1 MNFPHLTFNLIK
13 DPYMLRSM
21 TGYGVANIESESINV
36 TVEIKTLN
44 SKFLDIYCRVPRN
57 YSEREI
63 EIRNLVTQSLERGK
77 VEVSLTVQ
85 PVGKAIATT
94 AVNRPL
100 VKAYFNDLKETAN
113 DLGFSGES
121 TDLLRMALQMPNA
134 YNTESVN
141 DTNREGDWAQIK
153 EAVHE
158 ALRKCTVF
166 REQEGK
172 MTADKFADYIGTI
185 STLLEEVKEQ
195 DKLRIPAVRERLE
208 KQVRDL
214 LSDEN
219 FDPNRFEQELIYYI
233 EKFDISEEKIRLAN
247 HLLYFNETL
256 QSPESNG
263 KKLNFIAQ
271 EIGREINTIGSKAN
285 DYGIQRFVVQMK
297 DELEKIKEQTMNI
310 I

>member
-1 MNFPHLTFNLIK
+1 
-13 DPYMLRSM
+13 MLRSM

-77 VEVSLTVQ
+77 VEVTLTVQ
-85 PVGKAIATT
+85 PIGKAIATT

-100 VKAYFNDLKETAN
+100 VKAYFNDLTETAN

-134 YNTESVN
+134 YNTESVSE
-141 DTNREGDWAQIK
+141 TNRDNDWSLIK

-158 ALRKCTVF
+158 ALKKCTVF

-185 STLLEEVKEQ
+185 SSLLEEVKEQ

>member
-1 MNFPHLTFNLIK
+1 
-13 DPYMLRSM
+13 MLRSM

-100 VKAYFNDLKETAN
+100 VKAYFSDLSETAN
-113 DLGFSGES
+113 DLGFSGDS
-121 TDLLRMALQMPNA
+121 TELLRMALQLPNA
-134 YNTESVN
+134 YNTESVSE
-141 DTNREGDWAQIK
+141 TNRENDWAQIK

-158 ALRKCTVF
+158 ALRKCTIF

-172 MTADKFADYIGTI
+172 MTADKFVDYIGTI
-185 STLLEEVKEQ
+185 TTLLEGVKEQ

-214 LSDEN
+214 LSDDN

-233 EKFDISEEKIRLAN
+233 EKFDISEEKIRLEN
-247 HLLYFNETL
+247 HLNYFNETL

-285 DYGIQRFVVQMK
+285 DSGIQRLVVQMK

>member
-1 MNFPHLTFNLIK
+1 
-13 DPYMLRSM
+13 MLKSM
-21 TGYGVANIESESINV
+21 TGYGVSNIESDSINV

-44 SKFLDIYCRVPRN
+44 SKFLDIYCRIPRN

-63 EIRNLVTQSLERGK
+63 EIRNLLTSALERGK
-77 VEVSLTVQ
+77 VELTLTVQ
-85 PVGKAIATT
+85 PVGKAVASTS
-94 AVNRPL
+94 VNKAL
-100 VKAYFNDLKETAN
+100 VKAYFNDLSATAS
-113 DLGFSGES
+113 DLGFTPDGTE
-121 TDLLRMALQMPNA
+121 LLRLALQLPNA
-134 YNTESVN
+134 YNTDSVDESSRDN
-141 DTNREGDWAQIK
+141 DWTQIK
-153 EAVHE
+153 VAVQE
-158 ALRKCTVF
+158 ALRKCSVF

-172 MTADKFADYIGTI
+172 MTADKFVDYIGNI
-185 STLLEEVKEQ
+185 GTLLDGVKEQ

-208 KQVRDL
+208 KQVREL

-247 HLLYFNETL
+247 HLGYFTETL
-256 QSPESNG
+256 NSTESNG

-285 DYGIQRFVVQMK
+285 DASIQHLVVQMK

>member
-1 MNFPHLTFNLIK
+1 
-13 DPYMLRSM
+13 MLRSM
-21 TGYGVANIESESINV
+21 TGYGVSNIESESINV

-100 VKAYFNDLKETAN
+100 VKAYFSDLAETAN
-113 DLGFSGES
+113 DLGFSGDS
-121 TDLLRMALQMPNA
+121 TALLRMALQLPNA
-134 YNTESVN
+134 YNTESVSE
-141 DTNREGDWAQIK
+141 TNRENDWSQIK
-153 EAVHE
+153 EAVNE
-158 ALRKCTVF
+158 ALRKCTIF

-172 MTADKFADYIGTI
+172 MTADKFVDYIGTI
-185 STLLEEVKEQ
+185 TSLLEGVKEQ

-214 LSDEN
+214 LSDDN

-233 EKFDISEEKIRLAN
+233 EKFDISEEKIRLEN
-247 HLLYFNETL
+247 HLNYFNETL

-285 DYGIQRFVVQMK
+285 DSGIQRLVVQMK

>member
-1 MNFPHLTFNLIK
+1 
-13 DPYMLRSM
+13 MLRSM

-100 VKAYFNDLKETAN
+100 VKAYFSDLSETAN
-113 DLGFSGES
+113 DLGFAGDS

-134 YNTESVN
+134 YNTESVSE
-141 DTNREGDWAQIK
+141 TNRDNDWAQIK
-153 EAVHE
+153 EAVFE
-158 ALRKCTVF
+158 ALRKCNIF

-185 STLLEEVKEQ
+185 SSLLEDVKEQ

-214 LSDEN
+214 LSDDN

-233 EKFDISEEKIRLAN
+233 EKFDISEEKIRLEN
-247 HLLYFNETL
+247 HLVYFKETL

-285 DYGIQRFVVQMK
+285 DSGIQRFVVQMK

>member
-1 MNFPHLTFNLIK
+1 
-13 DPYMLRSM
+13 MLKSM
-21 TGYGVANIESESINV
+21 TGYGVSNIESESINV

-44 SKFLDIYCRVPRN
+44 SKFLDIYCRIPRH

-63 EIRNLVTQSLERGK
+63 EIRNLLTQSLERGK
-77 VEVSLTVQ
+77 VEFTLTVS
-85 PVGKAIATT
+85 PVGKTVASTT
-94 AVNRPL
+94 VNRAL
-100 VKAYFNDLKETAN
+100 VQAYYNDLTETATGL
-113 DLGFSGES
+113 DFTPDQTELY
-121 TDLLRMALQMPNA
+121 RIALQMPNS
-134 YNTESVN
+134 YNTETVDESSKEN
-141 DTNREGDWAQIK
+141 DWSQIK
-153 EAVHE
+153 TAVLEAI
-158 ALRKCTVF
+158 RKCNTF

-172 MTADKFADYIGTI
+172 MTADKFNDYITEI
-185 STLLEEVKEQ
+185 SNLLNSVIEQ

-214 LSDEN
+214 LSDDN

-247 HLLYFNETL
+247 HLSYFRETL
-256 QSPESNG
+256 ESAESNG

-285 DYGIQRFVVQMK
+285 DSSIQHLVVRMK

>member
-1 MNFPHLTFNLIK
+1 
-13 DPYMLRSM
+13 M
-21 TGYGVANIESESINV
+21 TGYGVSNIESDSINV

-44 SKFLDIYCRVPRN
+44 SKFLDIYCRIPRN

-63 EIRNLVTQSLERGK
+63 EIRNLLTQSLERGK
-77 VEVSLTVQ
+77 VEFTLTVQ
-85 PVGKAIATT
+85 PVGKAIASTS
-94 AVNRPL
+94 VNRAL
-100 VKAYFNDLKETAN
+100 VKAYFTDLSETATA
-113 DLGFSGES
+113 LGFTPDDTE
-121 TDLLRMALQMPNA
+121 LMRVALQLPNS
-134 YNTESVN
+134 YNNESVDDSSKEN
-141 DTNREGDWAQIK
+141 DWAQVK
-153 EAVHE
+153 VAVLEAI
-158 ALRKCTVF
+158 RKCNVF

-172 MTADKFADYIGTI
+172 MTSDKFTDYIATI
-185 STLLEEVKEQ
+185 QSLLDGVAEQ

-214 LSDEN
+214 LSDDN

-247 HLLYFNETL
+247 HLTYFTETL
-256 QSPESNG
+256 LSPESNG

-285 DYGIQRFVVQMK
+285 DATIQHLVVQMK

>member
-1 MNFPHLTFNLIK
+1 
-13 DPYMLRSM
+13 M
-21 TGYGVANIESESINV
+21 TGYGVATIESESINV

-63 EIRNLVTQSLERGK
+63 EIRNMVTQALERGK

-85 PVGKAIATT
+85 PVGKAVAAT

-100 VKAYFNDLKETAN
+100 VKAYFEDLSETAN
-113 DLGFSGES
+113 DLGFSGEA

-134 YNTESVN
+134 YNTESVS
-141 DTNREGDWAQIK
+141 DTNRDQDWAQIR
-153 EAVHE
+153 EAVQE
-158 ALRKCTVF
+158 ALKKCTVF

-172 MTADKFADYIGTI
+172 MTSDKFEDYIGTI
-185 STLLEEVKEQ
+185 SSLLEEVKEQ

-208 KQVRDL
+208 KQVREL

-256 QSPESNG
+256 QSSESNG

>member
-1 MNFPHLTFNLIK
+1 
-13 DPYMLRSM
+13 MLRSM

-100 VKAYFNDLKETAN
+100 VKAYFSDLSETAN
-113 DLGFSGES
+113 DLGFSGDS
-121 TDLLRMALQMPNA
+121 TELLRMALQLPNA
-134 YNTESVN
+134 YNTESVSE
-141 DTNREGDWAQIK
+141 TNRENDWSQIK
-153 EAVHE
+153 EAVNE

-172 MTADKFADYIGTI
+172 MTADKFVDYIGTI
-185 STLLEEVKEQ
+185 TSLLEGVKEQ

-214 LSDEN
+214 LSDDN

-233 EKFDISEEKIRLAN
+233 EKFDISEEKIRLEN
-247 HLLYFNETL
+247 HLNYFNETL

-285 DYGIQRFVVQMK
+285 DSGIQRLVVQMK